1 MKPSRPLQPLCALL
15 LFSVADPAFAQAPA
29 ARNPP
34 AIAPARAADGLVI
47 AGDLGKPRTLRLDEL
62 KALPSRTATWA
73 LHGKTHTVVGL
84 PLEVVLAQAGYDRG
98 PMSKEMAP
106 RDKRPGFKLAIV
118 ASAPDGFQAV
128 FSAAEITSGMG
139 KTEVLCIWEMDG
151 KPLPAEQGPL
161 RLVVLTDGEG
171 SRSIHNL
178 ARLDVFDLRKL
189 LAARGG

>member
-1 MKPSRPLQPLCALL
+1 M
-15 LFSVADPAFAQAPA
+15 
-29 ARNPP
+29 
-34 AIAPARAADGLVI
+34 I
-47 AGDLGKPRTLRLDEL
+47 AGDLPKPRTLRVEEL
-62 KALPSRTATWA
+62 KALASRTATWT
-73 LHGKTHTVVGL
+73 LHGKAHTVVGL
-84 PLEVVLAQAGYDRG
+84 PLDQVIAQAGYDRG

-128 FSAAEITSGMG
+128 FSTAEITAGMG

-151 KPLPAEQGPL
+151 KPLPPDQGPL

-178 ARLDVFDLRKL
+178 ARLDVIDLRKT
-189 LAARGG
+189 LAARGGG

>member
-1 MKPSRPLQPLCALL
+1 ML
-15 LFSVADPAFAQAPA
+15 LFSVAAPALAQAPA
-29 ARNPP
+29 GRNTS
-34 AIAPARAADGLVI
+34 AAAPARAADGLLI
-47 AGDLGKPRTLRLDEL
+47 AGDLPRPRTLRVDEL
-62 KALPSRTATWA
+62 KALPSRTATWTQ
-73 LHGKTHTVVGL
+73 HGKAHTVVGL
-84 PLEVVLAQAGYDRG
+84 PLEQVLAQAGYDRG

-151 KPLPAEQGPL
+151 KPLPPEQGPL
-161 RLVVLTDGEG
+161 RLVVPSDGEG

-178 ARLDVFDLRKL
+178 ARLDVIDLRKS